1 MIEIDLMSVFRR
13 KKDDEVVVLRDA
25 VQDDGVE
32 REVSVL
38 NLLLLEHLA
47 VPVLDLCDC
56 LAVLHLEVEDGK
68 AFVLVGREVA
78 GEKIDQPV
86 GVTLLG
92 DELGAVREQEVSE
105 DRRPTGVA
113 VPVNCGRVLRISCL
127 VSM

>member
-1 MIEIDLMSVFRR
+1 MIEIDFMSVFRR

-47 VPVLDLCDC
+47 VPVLDLGHR
-56 LAVLHLEVEDGK
+56 LAVLHLEAEDGE

-78 GEKIDQPV
+78 GKEVHKPV
-86 GVTLLG
+86 SVGGLG
-92 DELGAVREQEVSE
+92 EVLGAVREHEVVE
-105 DRRPTGVA
+105 DWRPTGVA
-113 VPVNCGRVLRISCL
+113 VRSVEIRNC
-127 VSM
+127 MMNM